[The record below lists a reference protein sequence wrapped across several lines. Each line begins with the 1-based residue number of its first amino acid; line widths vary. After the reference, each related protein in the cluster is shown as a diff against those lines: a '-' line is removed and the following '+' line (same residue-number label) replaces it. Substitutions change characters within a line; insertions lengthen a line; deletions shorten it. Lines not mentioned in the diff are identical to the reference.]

1 MPSSQAVP
9 KRAVILAG
17 GRGSRLYPYTTV
29 FPKPLMPIQEKPIL
43 EIVLRQ
49 LKHSGIEHVTLAVG
63 YLAELIQAF
72 FGKGE
77 KLGLEIDYSHE
88 DEPLGTA
95 GPLQLIQNLNED
107 FLVMNGDI
115 LCTLDYADMFRKHL
129 AHGGL
134 ATIGTYQKPVPI
146 NLGVLELNQEG
157 LISDYIEKPT
167 LSYHVSMGIY
177 CFKPEI
183 LNWIPKGQRLDLP
196 DLMKQLI
203 AAQQPPQAYT
213 FNGMW
218 LDIGR
223 EQDYAEA
230 QELFKTHQSLFLGK

>member
-1 MPSSQAVP
+1 MPDNLQTP

-49 LKHSGIEHVTLAVG
+49 LQRSGIEHVTLAVG

-72 FGKGE
+72 FGNGE
-77 KLGLEIDYSHE
+77 KLGLQIDYSHE

-129 AHGGL
+129 SHGGL
-134 ATIGTYQKPVPI
+134 ATIGTYRKPVPI
-146 NLGVLELNQEG
+146 NLGVLELGPDGEVC
-157 LISDYIEKPT
+157 DYIEKPI

-177 CFKPEI
+177 CFKPGI
-183 LNWIPKGQRLDLP
+183 LDWIPQGARLDLP

-203 AAQQPPQAYT
+203 AAKQPPFSYV
-213 FNGMW
+213 FDGMW

-230 QELFKTHQSLFLGK
+230 QELFKNHQSLFLGE